1 MADDWNSPPGGPP
14 GGPPQEDTK
23 LPGPGESWA
32 DHEPLAGDQRTQP
45 RPLDGDQWGSA
56 PSAGGGAQQPDAHRQ
71 TPGAGFGAP
80 NAGFGAPGA
89 GPAPGPGGHPPHA
102 MTPSQSSGDQLMER
116 IKQLETNDYLYII
129 GSLFLPGV
137 GHILMGQVKKG
148 ALILALALF
157 TCFGA
162 GLVPVVVALDALFV
176 ALAKREREV
185 DEWEFFPK

>member
-14 GGPPQEDTK
+14 GGPPGAPPQDTK

-32 DHEPLAGDQRTQP
+32 DQEPLAGDRWAQP
-45 RPLDGDQWGSA
+45 KPSDDDQWGTA
-56 PSAGGGAQQPDAHRQ
+56 PGAGFGAQQPDAHRQ
-71 TPGAGFGAP
+71 TPGAG
-80 NAGFGAPGA
+80 PGA
-89 GPAPGPGGHPPHA
+89 GVPPQQS
-102 MTPSQSSGDQLMER
+102 MTPSPSSGDQLMAR

-185 DEWEFFPK
+185 GEWEFFPQ